1 MYHRTY
7 PGGPLP
13 GGALECA
20 PTDILVRIKKSVY
33 SPHPGFAMEAAS
45 IAKLPAKTGKSLEQ
59 WTAILKKSGP
69 PTEKERREWLKKEH
83 GFTTNYAWFVAER
96 AEHNRGL
103 LEQYDPDALVED
115 IFAGPKAA
123 FKPVYEAILAFG
135 LKLGNDVKVC
145 PCQTMVPFYRKHVF
159 AQVKVPNRSRLD
171 LGFALK
177 DTPVRGRLI
186 DTGGFAKKD
195 RITHRIEIVA
205 VAGFDDEAKKWLRT
219 AYEMDN

>member
-1 MYHRTY
+1 M
-7 PGGPLP
+7 
-13 GGALECA
+13 
-20 PTDILVRIKKSVY
+20 KKSVY
-33 SPHPGFAMEAAS
+33 SPHAGFAMEEAS
-45 IAKLPAKTGKSLEQ
+45 IAKLQAKTGKTLEQ
-59 WTAILKKSGP
+59 WIAIIKKSGP
-69 PTEKERREWLKKEH
+69 STEKERREWLKTEH

-96 AEHNRGL
+96 AGDNRSL
-103 LEQYDPDALVED
+103 LEKYDPDTMVED

-123 FKPVYEAILAFG
+123 FKPVYDAILAFG
-135 LKLGNDVKVC
+135 FKLGKDVKVC
-145 PCQTMVPFYRKHVF
+145 PCKTMVPFYRKHVF

-205 VAGFDDEAKKWLRT
+205 LADFDDEAKKWLRF
-219 AYEMDN
+219 AYEMDK